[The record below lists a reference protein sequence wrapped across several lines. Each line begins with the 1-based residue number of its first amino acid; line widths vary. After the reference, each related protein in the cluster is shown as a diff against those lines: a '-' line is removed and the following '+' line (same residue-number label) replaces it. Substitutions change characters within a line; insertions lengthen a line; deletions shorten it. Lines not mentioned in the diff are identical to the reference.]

1 MVTLQ
6 SCGEG
11 YWMLTAQLLLG
22 FAEGSSSLDACGKA
36 ALRLVGD
43 PVLKR
48 CRDKGSIV
56 PSFAGW
62 WRAAYV

>member
-1 MVTLQ
+1 MVILQ

-11 YWMLTAQLLLG
+11 YWMLAAQLLLG
-22 FAEGSSSLDACGKA
+22 FAEGSSSLDASGKA
-36 ALRLVGD
+36 ALRLVGA
-43 PVLKR
+43 PFPKR

-62 WRAAYV
+62 WRAAYM